1 LPDILINGIVFELL
15 LMCCY

>member
-1 LPDILINGIVFELL
+1 LINGIVFELL